1 MTLYVLDEH
10 VTTELAAKELAR
22 CLRAMAGVAIDV
34 EHSSAGNR
42 RPGIYLGT
50 GAPPGMNATLP
61 EVADPKWDDAWIIR
75 SSGDRLLI
83 VGVNPRSTLM
93 ASYEYLRRLGAEWL
107 HPGTD
112 GECLPYIEDIPL
124 SGFDISG
131 KAAHRHRGVCIEGA
145 PAIEHV
151 LDMVEWLPRVG
162 MSAYFLQF
170 QTSSYFWRQWYR
182 HDLNPTWAEHRDPSE
197 AECADLDERV
207 IQAVKERDLLL
218 HRVGHGWTA
227 AALGLPTNGW
237 DAHNEVSPERRH
249 LIAEVKGRRDL
260 WGDVPINTE
269 LCYSNDEA
277 RRLMVDAVIRYAAE
291 HPEVDVLHFW
301 LSDAA
306 NNHCECE
313 ACARL
318 DPSDW
323 YAVLLNELSPRLKQ
337 TAPQMK
343 LAFLAYLD
351 TLWPPRQTE
360 LDLSRGNLVYMFAPI
375 SRCYG
380 HNLGHPDCGTH
391 RPLERPPLNATV
403 TPEDNFGNQKLLQL
417 WRSTRPADSFA
428 YDYHFMT
435 VWMED
440 YLSVDLSNLVPKDIR
455 DYRALGVNGIV
466 NCCSQR
472 AFYPN
477 GWPYYVMARTL
488 WGEEP
493 NADARHRY
501 FALAYGANAP
511 IALEFLDGV
520 RQLSGAPIHR
530 LPWWQ
535 TADAGSV
542 EEMLAFLAAQEIRLR
557 SGRDSADTPAQE
569 RAWALLLHYR
579 KLLTLLWAALQHRL
593 AGRDDAAKAE
603 LGRAEV
609 FLQTTEEETSSVLD
623 TFLMLQCLPRLGI
636 GI

>member
-1 MTLYVLDEH
+1 MMLYTLDKH

-22 CLRAMAGVAIDV
+22 CLSAMAGTAVAV
-34 EHSSAGNR
+34 ERSSGGNR

-50 GAPPGMNATLP
+50 GDPPGMNATLP
-61 EVADPKWDDAWIIR
+61 EVADAKWDDAWIIR
-75 SSGDRLLI
+75 SSGDRLFI

-93 ASYEYLRRLGAEWL
+93 ACYEYLRRLGAEWL

-112 GECLPYIEDIPL
+112 GECLPHIEDIPL

-162 MSAYFLQF
+162 MNAYFLQF

-182 HDLNPTWAEHRDPSE
+182 HDLNPTWAERRDPSE
-197 AECADLDERV
+197 AECADLDGRV

-237 DAHNEVSPERRH
+237 DTHNDVIPERRH

-277 RRLMVDAVIRYAAE
+277 RRLMVDAVIQYAAA

-306 NNHCECE
+306 NNHCGCE

-323 YAVLLNELSPRLKQ
+323 YAVLLNELSPRLKR

-360 LDLSRGNLVYMFAPI
+360 LDLSQGNLVYMFAPI

-380 HNLGHPDCGTH
+380 HNLRHPDCGTH
-391 RPLERPPLNATV
+391 GQLERPPLNATV
-403 TPEDNFGNQKLLQL
+403 IPEDNLDNEKLLQL
-417 WRSTRPADSFA
+417 WRSSRPADSFA

-435 VWMED
+435 VWLQD
-440 YLSVDLSNLVPKDIR
+440 RLSVDLADIIPKDIA
-455 DYRALGVNGIV
+455 DYSSHDVSGIV

-477 GWPYYVMARTL
+477 GWPFYVMARTL

-493 NADARHRY
+493 NTDVRRRY
-501 FALAYGANAP
+501 FTLAYGANA
-511 IALEFLDGV
+511 AVVLEFLDGL
-520 RQLSGAPIHR
+520 RNLSGAPVHR
-530 LPWWQ
+530 SSWWE
-535 TADAGSV
+535 TADDSSV
-542 EEMLAFLAAQEIRLR
+542 REMLAFLAAQEIRLKPA
-557 SGRDSADTPAQE
+557 SESAETAAQQ
-569 RAWALLLHYR
+569 RAWELLLHYR
-579 KLLTLLWAALQHRL
+579 QLLEFLWTALQNRL
-593 AGRDDAAKAE
+593 AGREDAARAE
-603 LGRAEV
+603 LGRAEA
-609 FLQTTEEETSSVLD
+609 FLRTTEKETAGALD
-623 TFLMLQCLPRLGI
+623 TFLMLQYLSRLP
-636 GI
+636 